1 MHSLASLLVLVDLV
15 LLPFKIITFF
25 KYFFQNSSF
34 KLMQF
39 EVEWEI
45 KLLLFIS
52 IVYEKI
58 AGVQSEETSS
68 RKYQEM
74 VSEIIDVMTVW
85 QH

>member
-1 MHSLASLLVLVDLV
+1 
-15 LLPFKIITFF
+15 
-25 KYFFQNSSF
+25 
-34 KLMQF
+34 MQF